1 MFDMLKSANRS
12 PVMKV
17 TIEIPDALLRE
28 ARKLMAREG
37 ITVSALMERGLRRV
51 LTEAKPSKKP
61 SKKPFKLRDGRFE
74 GNGLRPELRGA
85 SWAAI
90 RALSYGE

>member
-1 MFDMLKSANRS
+1 
-12 PVMKV
+12 MKV
-17 TIEIPDALLRE
+17 TIDIPDALLRE

-61 SKKPFKLRDGRFE
+61 FKLRDGRFE
-74 GNGLRPELRGA
+74 GNGLHPELRGA

-90 RALSYGE
+90 RARSYGD